1 LAYDLKMRRIFLCF
15 LLFLMP
21 LRLWAGAWMPTAEA
35 VLHQAFAT
43 TTDSTGQ
50 PAEAHATPDCHETMS
65 VSTDEAHAQ
74 PAGLA
79 DTSLANAD
87 CHDGKCQLCG
97 VCHQS
102 ASLSAWPLLLPGF
115 MAHPLP
121 VSATG
126 SHAAR
131 MSAPLIKP
139 PIS

>member
-1 LAYDLKMRRIFLCF
+1 
-15 LLFLMP
+15 
-21 LRLWAGAWMPTAEA
+21 MPTVEA
-35 VLHQAFAT
+35 VSNQAFAAM
-43 TTDSTGQ
+43 SVITGQ
-50 PAEAHATPDCHETMS
+50 PGELHATHDCHETMS
-65 VSTDEAHAQ
+65 VPTNEADGQ
-74 PAGLA
+74 PAGMA
-79 DTSLANAD
+79 DASLENAD
-87 CHDGKCQLCG
+87 CHDGNCQLCG

-115 MAHPLP
+115 LAHPLP